1 MRVKEKKSQHTRLV
15 GWGGDPKMLSSRE
28 KRSPYHVGKIDE
40 GIVDGNDLDV
50 LVGKS
55 SAENETTDASESE

>member
-1 MRVKEKKSQHTRLV
+1 M
-15 GWGGDPKMLSSRE
+15 
-28 KRSPYHVGKIDE
+28 YHVVKIDE

-55 SAENETTDASESE
+55 SAENETTDASESERVRGKRGLLLLVIKGHPFF